1 MILYTKIKALKIVR
15 TRLLRIGFSKALLD
29 EIELT
34 MNRQRS
40 ALRHV
45 LWLLVLLGGQTLAG
59 WQETLPGAQIIGTG
73 EFRKFGF
80 DVYSARLWSTS
91 RPLASGQPFA
101 LELIYQRSISR
112 EDLVQ
117 ASVREIKRLSGSSV
131 SDEQLAAWKAQMQQS
146 FVDVQAGT
154 RLTGVYLPG
163 LGARFYIGQQL
174 LREVDDLQFA
184 EAFFAIWLDPRTSNP
199 ELRQQLLGI
208 AP

>member
-1 MILYTKIKALKIVR
+1 MGST
-15 TRLLRIGFSKALLD
+15 
-29 EIELT
+29 LT

-40 ALRHV
+40 SSRHF
-45 LWLLVLLGGQTLAG
+45 LWLLLLLGCQALAG
-59 WQETLPGAQIIGTG
+59 WQDALPGAQVIGTG

-80 DVYSARLWSTS
+80 NIYSARLWSAAQ
-91 RPLASGQPFA
+91 PLASDQPFA

-112 EDLVQ
+112 DDLVE
-117 ASVREIKRLSGSSV
+117 ASVREIKRLSGTSV
-131 SDEQLAAWKAQMQQS
+131 SDKQLQAWQAQMQKS

-163 LGARFYIGQQL
+163 QGARFFLGQRL
-174 LREVDDLQFA
+174 LREVDDPQFA
-184 EAFFAIWLDPRTSNP
+184 QAFFAIWLDPRTSNP